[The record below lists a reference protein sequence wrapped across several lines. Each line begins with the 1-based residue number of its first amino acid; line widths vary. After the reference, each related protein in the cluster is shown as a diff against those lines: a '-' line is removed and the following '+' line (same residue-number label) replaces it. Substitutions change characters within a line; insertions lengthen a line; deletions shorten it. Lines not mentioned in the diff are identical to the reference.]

1 MREEIRQYVL
11 QVLGDIASAD
21 TQLVLLLILLV
32 TSLIVIDAISSFARK
47 KSKEVGISHKSG
59 TVSIDG
65 SKALPVK
72 KYFSEMQG
80 LAGTPDAVISENGH
94 IIPVERKPLARK
106 IRDRY
111 VAQLLVYMRLVEE
124 FEGKKPPYGYLI
136 LGPNCR
142 RFKIENTPE
151 RQAWLQKMIDEM
163 REILDGTPSKPSP
176 HPTKCRKCS
185 VRESCVHK
193 IQDQPA
199 AVVKINGKAVGANKI
214 AG

>member
-1 MREEIRQYVL
+1 MKEEIRDYVYQL
-11 QVLGDIASAD
+11 LSDIAGAD
-21 TQLVLLLILLV
+21 TQLVLLLILIV
-32 TSLIVIDAISSFARK
+32 TALIVVDAISSFARNK
-47 KSKEVGISHKSG
+47 RNETGLSAKSG

-65 SKALPVK
+65 SKTLPVR
-72 KYFSEMQG
+72 KYVSEMQG
-80 LAGTPDAVISENGH
+80 LAGVPDALISENGH

-124 FEGKKPPYGYLI
+124 FEGKRPPYGYLI

-142 RFKIENTPE
+142 RFKIDNTPE

-163 REILDGTPSKPSP
+163 REILEGAPAKPAP

-185 VRESCVHK
+185 VRESCNYR
-193 IQDQPA
+193 IPQPEA
-199 AVVKINGKAVGANKI
+199 IKINRRI
-214 AG
+214 AGGAKLTE

>member
-1 MREEIRQYVL
+1 MREQIRQYVYEL
-11 QVLGDIASAD
+11 LVDIAAAD
-21 TQLVLLLILLV
+21 TNLVLLLIISVAALIVLDAV
-32 TSLIVIDAISSFARK
+32 TSFAKTKRDE
-47 KSKEVGISHKSG
+47 SGMDVRSG

-65 SKALPVK
+65 SKTLPVR
-72 KYFSEMQG
+72 KYVSEMQG
-80 LAGTPDAVISENGH
+80 LAGVPDALICEQGH

-124 FEGKKPPYGYLI
+124 FEGKRPPYGYLI

-163 REILDGTPSKPSP
+163 HEILAGAPAKPAP
-176 HPTKCRKCS
+176 HPTKCRKCA
-185 VRESCVHK
+185 VHSACSFRADTNALVQIGNADK
-193 IQDQPA
+193 GTLQ
-199 AVVKINGKAVGANKI
+199 
-214 AG
+214 